1 MLENL
6 MALLMGLLMIAFG
19 VFCGVSAFNL
29 IYNHIKIWR
38 LSINSKTWL
47 NTDGQVV
54 DATLKHVGIRA
65 GWKPTITYAYRVD
78 GVDYKNQRLTFDYF
92 ERYPLS
98 DANELME
105 RYAVDT
111 TVKVFYDP
119 EQPQESTLERAH
131 QGLTGGLIVM
141 PLLLLFPTAMCICA
155 GLFGLMDIWNK

>member
-19 VFCGVSAFNL
+19 IFCGVNAFSL

-47 NTDGQVV
+47 NTDGHVV
-54 DATLKHVGIRA
+54 DATLTHVSVRA
-65 GWKPTITYAYRVD
+65 GWKPTITYAYRVN
-78 GVDYKNQRLTFDYF
+78 GVAYKNQHLTFDYF
-92 ERYPLS
+92 DMYPLGE
-98 DANELME
+98 ANEIME
-105 RYAVDT
+105 RYAVNT

-119 EQPQESTLERAH
+119 KQPQESTLERVH
-131 QGLTGGLIVM
+131 RNLTGGLIIM

-155 GLFGLMDIWNK
+155 GLFGLTDIWNK